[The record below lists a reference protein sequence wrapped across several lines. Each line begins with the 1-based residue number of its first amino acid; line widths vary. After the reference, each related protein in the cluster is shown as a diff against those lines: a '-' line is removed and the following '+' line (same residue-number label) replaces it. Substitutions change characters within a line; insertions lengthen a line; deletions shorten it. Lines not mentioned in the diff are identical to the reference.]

1 MLSIAAL
8 HADHITF
15 NTVTNDETQMV
26 PRAHST
32 HKGFRELH
40 FMDLCLS
47 PSYLPLPPGTQGFG
61 TFDMNFTA

>member
-32 HKGFRELH
+32 HKGFMD
-40 FMDLCLS
+40 FTDLCLS

-61 TFDMNFTA
+61 TYDMIFTA